1 MLVVVGCGLSSRERA
16 GRRGEHVSQAG
27 HEVASVGGVS
37 PDNDGEY
44 YENVFHFEELFQGH
58 LRNVTGLEEI
68 EPKDTF
74 QGRLSPIIK
83 LKLNSRI
90 VN

>member
-16 GRRGEHVSQAG
+16 GRRGEHLSQAG
-27 HEVASVGGVS
+27 HGVASVL
-37 PDNDGEY
+37 PDNDGDY

-83 LKLNSRI
+83 LKLNSGI

>member
-16 GRRGEHVSQAG
+16 GRRGEHVSQPG
-27 HEVASVGGVS
+27 HGVASVGVS
-37 PDNDGEY
+37 ADDDGEY

-68 EPKDTF
+68 EPKETF

>member
-16 GRRGEHVSQAG
+16 GRRGEHLSQPG
-27 HEVASVGGVS
+27 HEVASVL

-90 VN
+90 VK